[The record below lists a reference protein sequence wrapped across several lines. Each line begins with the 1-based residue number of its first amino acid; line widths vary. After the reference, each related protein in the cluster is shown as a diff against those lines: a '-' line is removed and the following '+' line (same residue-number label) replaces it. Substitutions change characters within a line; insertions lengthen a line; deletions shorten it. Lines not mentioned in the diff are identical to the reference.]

1 MSSSG
6 SVLSETLQSITSA
19 KLEELSKKRAIFEAQ
34 KARCLDAGSLET
46 DKLKKLRL
54 LVDGVKTC
62 FGVKT
67 ATRRGKDGH
76 VDTGRIISGSIKDP
90 RLEVEL
96 KNLERFLEQARYD
109 PSVSARLMQ
118 NWKDSLIQQLDVQ
131 SLKYQYAS
139 LYGQLVTEWLS
150 AHRAAATSSNNDSEM
165 TEGFEEIAGKERL
178 ESRAEWERSVFK
190 PFDTDPEAIFAYL
203 KALFGE
209 TGKNK
214 QASKALKTLRDSVDS
229 FETELAAPEQ
239 FNYDVLQWT
248 IKGLLTSDLLTDE
261 KCAVLKDFINSEVIL
276 SELADVLN
284 MRMAALQTWTWG
296 GDVPIE
302 QRRKISGS
310 YNIFM
315 HEDLLQAIFLQF
327 IGVRWSVF
335 FKRAFT
341 AFSRFDGAWTSLRKP
356 IPKLDKKRRDY
367 FLGPQ
372 SVKPSVQSKRQS
384 QYMARYFCA
393 QLLDSVDQEVVTNEG
408 DEEAHYEHPAK
419 RARVMLAQQPIT
431 GGKAPRRQLASKAA
445 RKSAP
450 SAGYVT
456 VPEEEDSEFEYDERE
471 MRNKPKNPMESK
483 QALLHLLSAEILIT
497 TRMHGEI
504 TCVRSEFESWNQSL
518 PHSTI
523 YSVLAFLG
531 VSEKWLGFFRK
542 FLEAPL
548 KFISDG
554 EAGQP
559 QIRKRGIPG
568 SHTLSDVLGEVILFC
583 MDFSVNQTTEGAQL
597 YRMHDDLWIWSS
609 NHQTCVKAWSAITTF
624 AAIMG
629 ATLNKDKSGAVRVV
643 HGNGSRA
650 ATPHSSLPKGQIRWG
665 FLYLNPQSGRFEID
679 QPMVDTHIE
688 ELQHQLEDKVKSVFS
703 WVQAWNTY
711 AATFFTTNFGKPA
724 NCFGQAHVDMMLA
737 TFERAQRTIFSDHGT
752 GSVIEYIKAT
762 LQERFGLTD
771 IPDGY
776 VLFPTELGGLEL
788 QSPFIGLLQ
797 IRDALP
803 RDPSH
808 LLDDFAEA
816 EVEAYRA
823 AKIKFETDQVYRHSL
838 DDPNFVPEDADTFM
852 SFEEFTRYR
861 EEFEYGYD
869 GELCDVFMDL
879 LKQPSEESIDAS
891 AAVMVALNNM
901 ITSGLT
907 ERAGIRGN
915 WFSMTP
921 YWKWVTQLYGPEV
934 MEKFGGLNIVDSGS
948 LPIGIVSELR
958 SGRVKWRE

>member
-19 KLEELSKKRAIFEAQ
+19 KLEELSKKRAIFEDQ
-34 KARCLDAGSLET
+34 KARFLDASERET
-46 DKLKKLRL
+46 DELKKLRL

-62 FGVKT
+62 YGVKT

-76 VDTGRIISGSIKDP
+76 VDTGRIISGSTNHP
-90 RLEVEL
+90 RLEVKL

-109 PSVSARLMQ
+109 PSISAKLMQ
-118 NWKDSLIQQLDVQ
+118 DWKDSLIQQLDVQ
-131 SLKYQYAS
+131 SLKYQYSS
-139 LYGQLVTEWLS
+139 LYGELVTEWLS
-150 AHRAAATSSNNDSEM
+150 AETATSSSSDGSEM
-165 TEGFEEIAGKERL
+165 TEGFEEIASKERL
-178 ESRAEWERSVFK
+178 QSRAEWERSVFE
-190 PFDTDPEAIFAYL
+190 PFDTDPEAISAYL

-209 TGKNK
+209 TGNNM
-214 QASKALKTLRDSVDS
+214 QALKALEALRDSVDS

-239 FNYDVLQWT
+239 FNSGVLQWT
-248 IKGLLTSDLLTDE
+248 IKGLLASDLLTDE
-261 KCAVLKDFINSEVIL
+261 KRAVLKDFINSEVIL

-327 IGVRWSVF
+327 IGVKWSVF
-335 FKRAFT
+335 FKSAFT
-341 AFSRFDGAWTSLRKP
+341 AFSTFDGAWTSLQKP
-356 IPKLDKKRRDY
+356 IPKVDKKRRDY
-367 FLGPQ
+367 FLGAQ
-372 SVKPSVQSKRQS
+372 SMKPSVQSQRQS
-384 QYMARYFCA
+384 LYMANYFCA
-393 QLLDSVDQEVVTNEG
+393 QLLDSVHQEVVINEG
-408 DEEAHYEHPAK
+408 DEEADYEPPAK
-419 RARVMLAQQPIT
+419 RQRTKQTARKST
-431 GGKAPRRQLASKAA
+431 GGKVPRKQWASKAA
-445 RKSAP
+445 LKTAP
-450 SAGYVT
+450 SVRFVVEAEG
-456 VPEEEDSEFEYDERE
+456 EDCGSQYGLEIH
-471 MRNKPKNPMESK
+471 NKPKNLMESK
-483 QALLHLLSAEILIT
+483 QALLHLLSSEILIT
-497 TRMHGEI
+497 TRMQGEL

-523 YSVLAFLG
+523 YSVLTFLG

-548 KFISDG
+548 RFICDG

-559 QIRKRGIPG
+559 QIRKRGVPG

-583 MDFSVNQTTEGAQL
+583 MDFSVNQKTQGAQL
-597 YRMHDDLWIWSS
+597 YRMHDDFWIWSS
-609 NHQTCVKAWSAITTF
+609 NHQTCVKAWSAITKF
-624 AAIMG
+624 AATMG
-629 ATLNKDKSGAVRVV
+629 VTLNKDKSGAVRIV
-643 HGNGSRA
+643 HGNGRRD
-650 ATPHSSLPKGQIRWG
+650 ATAHPSLPKGQVRWG

-679 QPMVDTHIE
+679 QSMVDTHVA
-688 ELQHQLEDKVKSVFS
+688 ELQHQLEDKTESVFS

-737 TFERAQRTIFSDHGT
+737 TFERAQRTIFSSKGT
-752 GSVIEYIKAT
+752 GGVIEYVKAT

-771 IPDGY
+771 VPDGY
-776 VLFPTELGGLEL
+776 IFFPADLGGLEL

-816 EVEAYRA
+816 EAEAYRS
-823 AKIKFETDQVYRHSL
+823 AKIRFETNQVYRHSV
-838 DDPNFVPEDADTFM
+838 DDPKFVPKDADTFM

-861 EEFEYGYD
+861 EEFGYGYD
-869 GELCDVFMDL
+869 GELCDVFIDL
-879 LKQPSEESIDAS
+879 LKQPSEESIEAT
-891 AAVMVALNNM
+891 AEVMTALNKMN
-901 ITSGLT
+901 TSRLT
-907 ERAGIRGN
+907 GRTGISGN
-915 WFSMTP
+915 WYGMTP
-921 YWKWVTQLYGPEV
+921 YWKWVTQLYGPE
-934 MEKFGGLNIVDSGS
+934 MIEKFGGLNIVDGDL
-948 LPIGIVSELR
+948 LPIGIVPELR
-958 SGRVKWRE
+958 SGRVKWCE